1 MAKGLSHIF
10 SEASGSVGGL
20 TYQKSSYGAIVLRTR
35 AYPPHPQTLK
45 ANRFKSYVTDANS
58 IWVNNL
64 SDSDR
69 NQWKA
74 WSDVVLYSSEAG
86 SRKLTSHQWFV
97 MTYAIY
103 AWIKKRFNL
112 PYVLPLLPTNRIG
125 MLSFPRVIVL
135 KHPFTPNAIRVIC
148 YNRNNFTTRVYGVL
162 SDPIKPGCAV
172 STARWTQ
179 NLVATTNVVAG
190 TMNTMTF
197 SPVNT
202 DLSYVVKLRA
212 MVFTA
217 GTTRSHISSL
227 YKFIYIP

>member
-86 SRKLTSHQWFV
+86 SRKLSAHQWFV
-97 MTYAIY
+97 MTYTIY
-103 AWIKKRFNL
+103 AWIKERFNL
-112 PYVLPLLPTNRIG
+112 TTPVPLLPSNRLS
-125 MLSFPRVIVL
+125 MLSLPKIELF
-135 KHPFTPNAIRVIC
+135 KHPFTPNALRC
-148 YNRNNFTTRVYGVL
+148 TFFNANPFQLRVYGIL

-179 NLVATTNVVAG
+179 NLVSSNNALAG
-190 TMNTMTF
+190 GVNNLFF

-202 DLSYVVKLRA
+202 DLSYVVKIRA
-212 MVFTA
+212 MVYTA